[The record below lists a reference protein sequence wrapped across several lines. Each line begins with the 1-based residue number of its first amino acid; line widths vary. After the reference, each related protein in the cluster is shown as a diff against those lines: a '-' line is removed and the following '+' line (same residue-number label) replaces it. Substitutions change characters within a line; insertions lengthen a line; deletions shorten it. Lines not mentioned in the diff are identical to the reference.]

1 MNLDSINHEVLLF
14 AAFNLMVI
22 LMLTLDLGLLSREK
36 NHTMSIR
43 RAGVWSL
50 IWISLSLLFAFFIY
64 LYDTSPDDPSASKTK
79 SLEYIAAYLL
89 EKSLSVDNL
98 FVFIMIFQKYKIGPD
113 RQPDILKWGI
123 IGAVVLRAIM
133 ILMGAALVTQF
144 TWILYVFGVFLIYT
158 SVKMFLHKEEDSE
171 EDFNPESSRTFLFLR
186 KFIPMTHKNEG
197 SHFFIRSEGKLLATP
212 MFVVL
217 VLIELSDVMFA
228 FDSIPAVFSVS
239 QSPFIVYT
247 SNIFAI
253 LGLRSLY
260 FMISGVMDL
269 FEYLQTGVSFILAFV
284 GIKMLLPLGSEYVV
298 GSLVPLDSM
307 WVSHDKFHVPIVV
320 SLSVILGVLLLSI
333 LASLPKY
340 LQKSKGVTP

>member
-1 MNLDSINHEVLLF
+1 
-14 AAFNLMVI
+14 
-22 LMLTLDLGLLSREK
+22 MLAIDLGLLSRDK
-36 NHTMSIR
+36 NHTMSIK
-43 RAGVWSL
+43 RAGYWTL
-50 IWISLSLLFAFFIY
+50 IWISTAMLFAFFIY
-64 LYDTSPDDPSASKTK
+64 LYDTNADDPSASKTK

-113 RQPDILKWGI
+113 KQPDILKWGI
-123 IGAVVLRAIM
+123 LGAVILRAIM
-133 ILMGAALVTQF
+133 ILMGAALVSQF

-158 SVKMFLHKEEDSE
+158 AIKMFLHKEEDTE
-171 EDFNPESSRTFLFLR
+171 EEFNPETSRTFRFLK
-186 KFIPMTHKNEG
+186 KFVPMTDKMEG
-197 SHFFIRSEGKLLATP
+197 TNFFIRKDRKLLATP

-217 VLIELSDVMFA
+217 ILIELSDVMFA

-269 FEYLQTGVSFILAFV
+269 FEYLQTGVSVILGFV
-284 GIKMLLPLGSEYVV
+284 GIKMLLPLGSDYLV
-298 GSLVPLDSM
+298 GNIVSVDSI
-307 WVSHDKFHVPIVV
+307 WVSHEKFHIPISV
-320 SLSVILGVLLLSI
+320 SLSVIIGILILSI

-340 LQKSKGVTP
+340 LQKKEGPIS

>member
-1 MNLDSINHEVLLF
+1 MNIESINHELLLF
-14 AAFNLMVI
+14 ICFNLMVI
-22 LMLTLDLGLLSREK
+22 LMLAIDLGLLSRDK
-36 NHTMSIR
+36 NHTMSIK
-43 RAGVWSL
+43 RAGYWTL
-50 IWISLSLLFAFFIY
+50 IWISTAMLFAFFIY
-64 LYDTSPDDPSASKTK
+64 LYDTNANDPSASKTK

-113 RQPDILKWGI
+113 KQPDILKWGI
-123 IGAVVLRAIM
+123 LGAVILRAIM
-133 ILMGAALVTQF
+133 ILMGAALVSQF

-158 SVKMFLHKEEDSE
+158 AIKMFLHKEEDTE
-171 EDFNPESSRTFLFLR
+171 EEFNPETSRTFRFLK
-186 KFIPMTHKNEG
+186 KFVPMTDKMEG
-197 SHFFIRSEGKLLATP
+197 TNFFVRKEGKLLATP

-217 VLIELSDVMFA
+217 ILIELSDVMFA

-239 QSPFIVYT
+239 QNPFIVYT

-269 FEYLQTGVSFILAFV
+269 FVYLQTGVSVILGFV
-284 GIKMLLPLGSEYVV
+284 GIKMLLPLASDYLV
-298 GSLVPLDSM
+298 GNIVSVDSI
-307 WVSHDKFHVPIVV
+307 WVSHEKFHIPISV
-320 SLSVILGVLLLSI
+320 SLSVIIGILILSI

-340 LQKSKGVTP
+340 LQKKDGSIS

>member
-1 MNLDSINHEVLLF
+1 MNIESINHELLLF
-14 AAFNLMVI
+14 ISFNIMVV
-22 LMLTLDLGLLSREK
+22 LMLAIDLGLLSREK
-36 NHTMSIR
+36 NHTMSIK
-43 RAGVWSL
+43 RAGYWTL
-50 IWISLSLLFAFFIY
+50 IWISTAMLFALFIY
-64 LYDTSPDDPSASKTK
+64 LYDTNPEDPSLSKTK
-79 SLEYIAAYLL
+79 ALEYIAAYLL

-98 FVFIMIFQKYKIGPD
+98 FVFIMIFQKYKIGPE

-123 IGAVVLRAIM
+123 LGAVILRAIM
-133 ILMGAALVTQF
+133 ILMGAALVSQF

-158 SVKMFLHKEEDSE
+158 AVKMFMHKEDDSE
-171 EDFNPESSRTFLFLR
+171 EEFNPETSRTFRFLR
-186 KFIPMTHKNEG
+186 KLVPMTEKMEG
-197 SHFFIRSEGKLLATP
+197 SHFFIKKEGRLFATP

-260 FMISGVMDL
+260 FMISGVMGI
-269 FEYLQTGVSFILAFV
+269 FEHLQTGVSVILGFV
-284 GIKMLLPLGSEYVV
+284 GIKMLLPLASEYLV
-298 GSLVPLDSM
+298 GNLVSLDSM
-307 WVSHDKFHVPIVV
+307 WVSHGKFHVPISI
-320 SLSVILGVLLLSI
+320 SLSVIIGILLLSI

-340 LQKSKGVTP
+340 LKNKDGS

>member
-1 MNLDSINHEVLLF
+1 MNIESINHELLLF
-14 AAFNLMVI
+14 ICFNLMVI
-22 LMLTLDLGLLSREK
+22 LMLAIDLGLLSREK
-36 NHTMSIR
+36 NHTMSIK
-43 RAGVWSL
+43 RAGYWTL
-50 IWISLSLLFAFFIY
+50 IWISTAMLFAFFIY
-64 LYDTSPDDPSASKTK
+64 LYDTNSDDPSASKTK

-113 RQPDILKWGI
+113 KQPDILKWGI
-123 IGAVVLRAIM
+123 LGAVILRAIM
-133 ILMGAALVTQF
+133 ILMGAALVSQF

-158 SVKMFLHKEEDSE
+158 AVKMFLHKEEDTE
-171 EDFNPESSRTFLFLR
+171 EEFNPETSRTFRFLK
-186 KFIPMTHKNEG
+186 KFIPMTDKIEG
-197 SHFFIRSEGKLLATP
+197 TNFFIRKDGKLLATP

-217 VLIELSDVMFA
+217 ILIELSDVMFA

-239 QSPFIVYT
+239 QNPFIVYT

-269 FEYLQTGVSFILAFV
+269 FVYLQTGVSVILGFV
-284 GIKMLLPLGSEYVV
+284 GIKMLLPLGSEYLV
-298 GSLVPLDSM
+298 GNIVSVDSI
-307 WVSHDKFHVPIVV
+307 WVSHEKFHIPISI
-320 SLSVILGVLLLSI
+320 SLSVIVGILMISI

-340 LQKSKGVTP
+340 LHKKDGSIS

>member
-1 MNLDSINHEVLLF
+1 
-14 AAFNLMVI
+14 
-22 LMLTLDLGLLSREK
+22 MLAIDLGILSRDK
-36 NHTMSIR
+36 NHTMSIK
-43 RAGVWSL
+43 RAGYWTL
-50 IWISLSLLFAFFIY
+50 IWITTAMLFAFFIY
-64 LYDTSPDDPSASKTK
+64 LYDTNDPSSDSKTK

-113 RQPDILKWGI
+113 KQPDILKWGI
-123 IGAVVLRAIM
+123 LGAVILRAIM
-133 ILMGAALVTQF
+133 IFMGAALVSQF

-158 SVKMFLHKEEDSE
+158 AIKMFLHKEEDTE
-171 EDFNPESSRTFLFLR
+171 EEFNPETSRTFRFLK
-186 KFIPMTHKNEG
+186 KFVPMTDKMEG
-197 SHFFIRSEGKLLATP
+197 TNFFIRKEGKLLATP

-269 FEYLQTGVSFILAFV
+269 FEYLQTGVSVILGFV
-284 GIKMLLPLGSEYVV
+284 GIKMLLPLASDYLV
-298 GSLVPLDSM
+298 GNIVSVDSI
-307 WVSHDKFHVPIVV
+307 WVSHEKFHIPISV
-320 SLSVILGVLLLSI
+320 SLSVIIGILILSI
-333 LASLPKY
+333 FASLPKY
-340 LQKSKGVTP
+340 LQKKEGPIS